1 MKPLKLVARVF
12 GWLLT
17 PFVAWAASFLGA
29 VVTAAMVA
37 NLADAR
43 VALWIAVIGGGVA
56 AGLVLV
62 LWLRLLRRS
71 PRLRE
76 ALQVTQDATPV
87 ATEDKGSGGSS

>member
-1 MKPLKLVARVF
+1 MRPLRLIGRVF

-29 VVTAAMVA
+29 ATMSKLVA
-37 NLADAR
+37 GVSQVR
-43 VALWIAVIGGGVA
+43 VALALSIIGGGLA
-56 AGLVLV
+56 AALALL

-87 ATEDKGSGGSS
+87 ASDDDPAGASS